1 MLILTFSSAH
11 WLVYVVKRPLSRQ
24 RPADACLSSTGSLAG
39 REGPMPTSAHRVADS
54 YAENSRGINHCHNFV
69 MGGDQSLVLS
79 RQKGHDATAVL
90 KAG

>member
-1 MLILTFSSAH
+1 
-11 WLVYVVKRPLSRQ
+11 
-24 RPADACLSSTGSLAG
+24 
-39 REGPMPTSAHRVADS
+39 MPTSAHRVADS